1 MQKLKFSAGGFLTAL
16 FLFPAFCQAQSISMV
31 SGNGQFVCPFC
42 KSLSTFAPLVVQVN
56 GSTGAPEASTVVTWT
71 ITQSGLAPTTATSTT
86 GSNGQASYNFQGAS
100 PFFGSSF
107 NPSTIKASALNVSV
121 TFVETVSAPGAGL
134 VPPASAVLLTS
145 SVPPTL
151 TGQTGQLAAPI
162 QVGMYGFG
170 IAGPLAGI
178 GISLQD
184 TVTTSTVICAPQAGQ
199 TGQQPDLAL
208 TNSSGVA
215 TCTPVF
221 GGKVGSGSYTILVGG
236 TTFESF
242 GPSGYSVT
250 AGPPA
255 IIKPFS
261 NATQTVSP
269 GVKAELIAL
278 VTDLGG
284 DPSNDAE
291 VTWTVTQGTGTL
303 GAPTSTSGPTG
314 EAANFVTPTVGP
326 VQVTATLTSTLGS
339 KSPVQTTFTVDLNET
354 VTALTIIS
362 GNNQLAIEGMPFTNP
377 LVVQVN
383 DGTVPVSGATVDF
396 VVTSGSANLSAS
408 SSSGTSPSCT
418 PQNCGA
424 FTNAQGQAEV
434 NVTAG
439 SAPGAVVIT
448 ASVGYGG
455 ITYSQ
460 QFSLAV
466 NPTGPMITAVVNA
479 AGFAQ
484 APTASPCS
492 LVTIYGSGLATGLQG
507 VVQPFIA
514 PQYQLAGVTV
524 QFGTPPSSAPI
535 LYVANVNGQ
544 ESLAVQVPCELGLGT
559 AVPLVVTVNNTASPA
574 FGVDVTEYS
583 PGIFTFTDTDNVT
596 RAILVRSDGSLISAA
611 NPARPGDILR
621 MFVTGLGQT
630 SPNLATDEFDP
641 LVLDSSNNWVPEVL
655 TVSAQLAVGVDNN
668 GVLIVSQTY
677 SDDMVGVYEV
687 AFQVP
692 ENAATGNNS
701 SPFAIGVYYDNGT
714 KLQFGNPTV
723 IPIQ

>member
-1 MQKLKFSAGGFLTAL
+1 MQKLKLSAGFLTAL
-16 FLFPAFCQAQSISMV
+16 FLFPAFCQAQSVSMV
-31 SGNGQFVCPFC
+31 SGNGQLVCPDC
-42 KSLSTFAPLVVQVN
+42 LGAPKFAPLVVQVN
-56 GSTGAPEASTVVTWT
+56 GSTGAPAADTTVTWT
-71 ITQSGLAPTTATSTT
+71 ITQSGLQPVTATSMTN
-86 GSNGQASYNFQGAS
+86 SAGQASYSFAGYS
-100 PFFGSSF
+100 PLFGSSF

-121 TFVETVSAPGAGL
+121 TFVETASAPGAGL
-134 VPPASAVLLTS
+134 VPPASAVLITS
-145 SVPPTL
+145 LVPPAL
-151 TGQTGQLAAPI
+151 SGQTGQSAAVI
-162 QVGMYGFG
+162 QVGVLGFG

-208 TNSSGVA
+208 TNSSGIA

-242 GPSGYSVT
+242 GPADYSVT

-284 DPSNDAE
+284 DPSDGAE

-303 GAPTSTSGPTG
+303 GTPTSTSGSTG
-314 EAANFVTPTVGP
+314 EAANYVTPTVGP
-326 VQVTATLTSTLGS
+326 VQVTAALTSTLGS
-339 KSPVQTTFTVDLNET
+339 KTPAQTIFTIDLNET
-354 VTALTIIS
+354 VTALTIVS
-362 GNNQLAIEGMPFTNP
+362 GNNQQAVEGMPFTNP

-408 SSSGTSPSCT
+408 SSTGTTPSCT
-418 PQNCGA
+418 SQNCDA
-424 FTNAQGQAEV
+424 ITNAAGQAEV

-439 SAPGAVVIT
+439 AKDGPVAIT

-455 ITYSQ
+455 VTYSQ

-466 NPTGPMITAVVNA
+466 NPTGPTITAVVNA
-479 AGFAQ
+479 AGFAA

-524 QFGTPPSSAPI
+524 QFGTPPASAPI

-544 ESLAVQVPCELGLGT
+544 ESLAVQVPCQLGLGT
-559 AVPLVVTVNNTASPA
+559 AVPLVVTVGNTASQP
-574 FGVDVTEYS
+574 FSVDVTEYS
-583 PGIFTFTDTDNVT
+583 PGIFTFTDTDNVS

-630 SPNLATDEFDP
+630 SPNLSTNEFDP
-641 LVLDSSNNWVPEVL
+641 LVLDSGNNWVPEVL

-714 KLQFGNPTV
+714 KLLFGNPTA